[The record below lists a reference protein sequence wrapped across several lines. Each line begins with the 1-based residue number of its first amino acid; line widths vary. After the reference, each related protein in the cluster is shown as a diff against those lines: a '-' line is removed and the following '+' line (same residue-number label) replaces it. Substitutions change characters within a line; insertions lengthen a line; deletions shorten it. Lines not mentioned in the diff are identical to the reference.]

1 MFAYNIILMLGEDVE
16 AESNLVSISQK
27 TNYIKDWTELRKTD
41 KRRPKLEEDTIPEE
55 GEEDLQHAKMS
66 KHQRKLQK

>member
-1 MFAYNIILMLGEDVE
+1 MFAYNIILMLGEDIE

-55 GEEDLQHAKMS
+55 GDEDLQHPNMS
-66 KHQRKLQK
+66 KRQRKLQK

>member
-55 GEEDLQHAKMS
+55 GDEDLQHPNMS
-66 KHQRKLQK
+66 KRQRKLQK